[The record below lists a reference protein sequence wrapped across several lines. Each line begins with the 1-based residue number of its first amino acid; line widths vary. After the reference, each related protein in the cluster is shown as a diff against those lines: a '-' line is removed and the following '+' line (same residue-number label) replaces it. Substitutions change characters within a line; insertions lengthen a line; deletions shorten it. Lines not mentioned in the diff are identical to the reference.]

1 LKELLDKLPAGEFV
15 RVSRNHVVNLAR
27 VEHIDLLQYAVR
39 VGDRELPVS
48 RTYKENL
55 MRYVRLL

>member
-1 LKELLDKLPAGEFV
+1 
-15 RVSRNHVVNLAR
+15 
-27 VEHIDLLQYAVR
+27 VR